1 MSKTRFKVNIAH
13 TDDVQPTFL
22 SASSM
27 ECIRSVSQCLDAIGG
42 CACVLPSND
51 QLAMHKALMIPE
63 VVATICINFVHIDNE
78 FDPGLVHVAS
88 GAFGLAFG
96 LASKAHLLELCLD
109 ALWTNVSFA
118 RLIKCLPI
126 NAWRQQKQSGPLVS
140 EYSRLEQT
148 LVV

>member
-13 TDDVQPTFL
+13 TDDVQPTTFL

-27 ECIRSVSQCLDAIGG
+27 EIRLAVDRWLCMCSAQT
-42 CACVLPSND
+42 
-51 QLAMHKALMIPE
+51 AMHKALAIPE
-63 VVATICINFVHIDNE
+63 IVANICMNFVHIDNE

-126 NAWRQQKQSGPLVS
+126 DAWHQQKQSGPLVS